1 MQQLA
6 PKLEEQI
13 TTINNY
19 DDIVLTD
26 EETAEALRVGREKKA
41 LDIAKKEYWN
51 KITAEPI
58 IYRYTADG
66 VKKALAN
73 SINSHG
79 KKYVIDADNEYQV
92 NQLCYYFAGDA
103 RFNGNLEKG
112 IMLMGG
118 LGVGKSHL
126 MSFFFQNQMRCYRM
140 ASCRQIEGRWN
151 ANEPEVIDF
160 YSREIGVAVNSN
172 KFGHAQIGV
181 CFDDLGTETIPS
193 KRFGEEKNVMSEIIM
208 ARYENNIPFSF
219 THFTT
224 NLTADKISALYGDRV
239 RDRIKE
245 MCNLIVF
252 SSNAKSRR

>member
-1 MQQLA
+1 MGTGQLLREHLQQLA

-58 IYRYTADG
+58 IYRYTSEG

-92 NQLCYYFAGDA
+92 DQLCYYFAGDA

-112 IMLMGG
+112 IILMGG

-140 ASCRQIEGRWN
+140 ASCRQNSRSQSMMRPCWS
-151 ANEPEVIDF
+151 PLMRVIR
-160 YSREIGVAVNSN
+160 SAGLPSATRSTLAASPCRAV
-172 KFGHAQIGV
+172 
-181 CFDDLGTETIPS
+181 GTMS
-193 KRFGEEKNVMSEIIM
+193 KRT
-208 ARYENNIPFSF
+208 RP
-219 THFTT
+219 
-224 NLTADKISALYGDRV
+224 
-239 RDRIKE
+239 
-245 MCNLIVF
+245 
-252 SSNAKSRR
+252 